1 MALFLDKTFDMQA
14 HLSVC
19 PFRLW
24 YFIPKTTSHILL
36 FNYVSLNPQLL
47 DQNNCRVEHIFGI
60 NDFILSEL
68 YAHDLYSQINDS
80 NTVNQTSGYKMK
92 MNNFLLPNERVLR
105 YHFTYFSIIKQFCTK
120 WLIHSISTYFWTFL
134 S

>member
-1 MALFLDKTFDMQA
+1 MILLEKFMGVDGDDYNGIIFGQN
-14 HLSVC
+14 V
-19 PFRLW
+19 W
-24 YFIPKTTSHILL
+24 YASSFIVKHVSISTLILHSKTTSHILL
-36 FNYVSLNPQLL
+36 FNYVFLNPQLF

-92 MNNFLLPNERVLR
+92 MNNFLLPNERVL
-105 YHFTYFSIIKQFCTK
+105 T
-120 WLIHSISTYFWTFL
+120 
-134 S
+134 